1 MKNYPGKNTQ
11 FHAVVVGGGLAGGLL
26 GLELLEKGWKVSL
39 WDDAAPEG
47 ASRVAAG
54 LFNVITGRFG
64 AKSWQADLFLET
76 LKTWL
81 EKEGH
86 EPFGEF
92 VQYIPIYRPFK
103 SVKEY
108 NKWQGR
114 ALQPEF
120 AHLVDIQE
128 KPWKPEVLHN
138 ELGGI
143 WIKPCGWV
151 DVSGL
156 TDLLRKTINEHPN
169 GACYQGSFNYYAINP
184 ESKSYVH
191 EEQKLNF
198 DHIIF
203 CEGYRVKQNPFFS
216 DIPLVPNKGE
226 ILRVYAPSLKLDVA
240 LSRKIYVVPNGNDE
254 YTLGSTYANQ
264 FDHTGPTEEGKN
276 QILENLAAAANI
288 DFEII
293 EHKAGIRP
301 TTPDRRPIL
310 GSHTDHDW
318 MHVLTG
324 FGTKGMLQGPYCANV
339 LAEYL
344 VSGGEAGL
352 PAEVDLGRFESA
364 HKSKT

>member
-1 MKNYPGKNTQ
+1 MKKYPVKNTHL
-11 FHAVVVGGGLAGGLL
+11 HALVVGGGLAGGLL

-64 AKSWQADLFLET
+64 AKSWNADLFLQT
-76 LKTWL
+76 LSDWL
-81 EKEGH
+81 HREGH
-86 EPFGEF
+86 GPFREF
-92 VQYIPIYRPFK
+92 IHYIPIYRPFK

-128 KPWKPEVLHN
+128 KPWKPAILHN

-156 TDLLRKTINEHPN
+156 TRALRKKIQEHPQ
-169 GACYQGSFNYYAINP
+169 GTCYRQAFDYDGIRP
-184 ESKSYVH
+184 DTKSY
-191 EEQKLNF
+191 QLDGQSIDF

-203 CEGYRVKQNPFFS
+203 CEGYRLTQNPFFPE
-216 DIPLVPNKGE
+216 IPIIPNKGE
-226 ILRVYAPSLKLDVA
+226 ILRIHAPKLKLDIA
-240 LSRKIYVVPNGNDE
+240 LSRKVYVVPNGNDE
-254 YTLGSTYANQ
+254 YTIGSTYANR
-264 FDHTGPTEEGKN
+264 FEDNSPTEEGKN
-276 QILENLAAAANI
+276 QILENLAAATSI
-288 DFEII
+288 DFDII

-310 GSHTDHDW
+310 GSHPEHSW
-318 MHVLTG
+318 MHVLSG
-324 FGTKGMLQGPYCANV
+324 FGTKGMLQGPYCAGV
-339 LAEYL
+339 MAEYL
-344 VSGGEAGL
+344 ESGGETGL
-352 PAEVDLGRFESA
+352 PEEVSLKRFG
-364 HKSKT
+364 